1 MNPVRN
7 VVQKNNNFF
16 TGIIKKSISMKNS
29 SKISNGVKKIF
40 GVIVF
45 SLLLLVIFSPI
56 ALAGEAEKVDSKT
69 GTEVKT
75 ETGTE
80 AENASGDGAQQSGST
95 FGLEEVQGTPKGLTI
110 PGILATIANMLISM
124 AGFFLVVMLIYG
136 GIVYLTSAGNEKR
149 VETGKNV
156 ITYAIIGIVII
167 FAAYLVAQFVI
178 QAVVQ

>member
-1 MNPVRN
+1 M
-7 VVQKNNNFF
+7 
-16 TGIIKKSISMKNS
+16 
-29 SKISNGVKKIF
+29 KKILSI
-40 GVIVF
+40 IVF
-45 SLLLLVIFSPI
+45 SLLLSATFSPI
-56 ALAGEAEKVDSKT
+56 VFAEEAAKVDPGAGTETKT
-69 GTEVKT
+69 GTGTGT

-80 AENASGDGAQQSGST
+80 TKNGDEKGKKTDGTQQPGST

-110 PGILATIANMLISM
+110 PGILAKIANMLIGM

-167 FAAYLVAQFVI
+167 FASYLVAQFVI
-178 QAVVQ
+178 QAVTK

>member
-1 MNPVRN
+1 M
-7 VVQKNNNFF
+7 
-16 TGIIKKSISMKNS
+16 
-29 SKISNGVKKIF
+29 KKIF
-40 GVIVF
+40 SIIAF
-45 SLLLLVIFSPI
+45 SLLLLITFSPI
-56 ALAGEAEKVDSKT
+56 VFAEEAAKVDSKT
-69 GTEVKT
+69 GTEIKT

-110 PGILATIANMLISM
+110 PGILATIGNMLVGM

-149 VETGKNV
+149 VETGKNI